1 MFRVTKR
8 FQIVS
13 KTSKTD
19 SSSNL
24 GFRYDVWMIQDL
36 PTLQNREI
44 IEIVKIVATFA
55 WFHAV

>member
-1 MFRVTKR
+1 MFGVRKR

-13 KTSKTD
+13 KTSKT
-19 SSSNL
+19 SSLSIF

-44 IEIVKIVATFA
+44 IEIVKIAATFA